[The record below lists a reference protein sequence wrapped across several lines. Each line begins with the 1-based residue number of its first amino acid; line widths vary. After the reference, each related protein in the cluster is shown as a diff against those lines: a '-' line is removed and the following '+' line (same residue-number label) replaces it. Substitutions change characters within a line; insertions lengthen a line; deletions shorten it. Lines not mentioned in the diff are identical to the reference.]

1 MHGADLDLA
10 DKMNDM
16 EGKED
21 EDSENDEDGN
31 EDEALMNMYADMLDD
46 EKMDKSVRI
55 KERMEHK
62 KEESE

>member
-31 EDEALMNMYADMLDD
+31 EDEALMNMYADMVDD
-46 EKMDKSVRI
+46 NMDRTVRI
-55 KERMEHK
+55 KEKMEHK
-62 KEESE
+62 K